1 MTIENAKTRLREL
14 FDDRFSTNNSVLE
27 LHGADESYFPVSLPD
42 GVVFPANKEEVSQ
55 IVTICNEE
63 NCPVIPWGVGT
74 SLEGHSLAINGGITI
89 DLGQM
94 KKILEINEE
103 DLNVVVQPGI
113 TREELNQELRNTG
126 LFFPID
132 PGANATLGGMA
143 STRASGTTA
152 VRYGTMKD
160 NILAMEVVLADGKI
174 IRTGTKA
181 KKDSAGYD
189 LTSLFVGSE
198 GTLGIITEITLK
210 LQGQPEAIS
219 AAVCAFEDIESAVNS
234 VILIIQMGI
243 PIARIELVDAA
254 MMRGMNLWDKD
265 FNLPETPH
273 LFLEF
278 HGSKSGVEEQS
289 ETVGEIISDFG
300 GSDYQWA
307 TKTED
312 RNHLW
317 KARHNAYYAAKSL
330 RPGCKVLTTDS
341 CVPISKLTE
350 AILETVED
358 IENSPLEGPI
368 VGHVGDGNFHTALL
382 LDPDSPE
389 ELAIAKE
396 ITSRL
401 NARSLKL
408 GGTITGEHGI
418 GLGKMKYMHQ
428 QHGESWILMANIKR
442 TLDPKNILNP
452 GKVVNLN

>member
-1 MTIENAKTRLREL
+1 MSIENAKSKLAGMFGE
-14 FDDRFSTNNSVLE
+14 RFSTNKSILE
-27 LHGADESYFPVSLPD
+27 VHGSDESYFPVILPD
-42 GVVFPANKEEVSQ
+42 GVVFPEGKEEVSQ
-55 IVTICNEE
+55 IITVCKEE

-74 SLEGHSLAINGGITI
+74 SLEGHSLAIQGGITI
-89 DLGQM
+89 DFGQM
-94 KKILEINEE
+94 NKIIEVNDE
-103 DLNVVVQPGI
+103 DLNVVIQPGI
-113 TREELNQELRNTG
+113 TREELNEALRTTG

-160 NILAMEVVLADGKI
+160 NVLALEVVLADGEI

-189 LTSLFVGSE
+189 LTSLFIGSE
-198 GTLGIITEITLK
+198 GTLGIITELTLK

-219 AAVCAFEDIESAVNS
+219 AAVCAFEEIEPAVNS
-234 VILIIQMGI
+234 VISIIQMGI
-243 PIARIELVDAA
+243 PIARIELVDST
-254 MMRGMNLWDKD
+254 MIRGLNLWDKN

-278 HGSKSGVEEQS
+278 HGSDTGVKEQA
-289 ETVGEIISDFG
+289 ETVGEIIADYG

-312 RNHLW
+312 RNQLW
-317 KARHNAYYAAKSL
+317 KARHNSYYAAKAL

-341 CVPISKLTE
+341 CVPISKLSE

-382 LDPDSPE
+382 LDPDNPE
-389 ELAIAKE
+389 EVAIAKE
-396 ITSRL
+396 ISARL

-418 GLGKMKYMHQ
+418 GMGKMKYMQ
-428 QHGESWILMANIKR
+428 DQHGEAWRLMASIKR
-442 TLDPKNILNP
+442 TMDPTNILNP
-452 GKVVNLN
+452 GKIVELN

>member
-1 MTIENAKTRLREL
+1 MSIENAKSKLAGL
-14 FDDRFSTNNSVLE
+14 FGERFTTNKSILE
-27 LHGADESYFPVSLPD
+27 GHGSDESYFPVILPD
-42 GVVFPANKEEVSQ
+42 GVVFPENKEEVSQ
-55 IVTICNEE
+55 IITICNEE

-74 SLEGHSLAINGGITI
+74 SLEGHSLAVKGGITI
-89 DLGQM
+89 DFSSM
-94 KKILEINEE
+94 NKIIEVNDE
-103 DLNVVVQPGI
+103 DLNVVIQPGI
-113 TREELNQELRNTG
+113 TREELNQELRTTG

-160 NILAMEVVLADGKI
+160 NVLALEVVLADGKI

-189 LTSLFVGSE
+189 LTSLFIGSE

-219 AAVCAFEDIESAVNS
+219 AAVCAFEEIEPAVNS
-234 VILIIQMGI
+234 VISIIQMGI
-243 PIARIELVDAA
+243 PIARIELVDSA
-254 MMRGMNLWDKD
+254 MIRGLNLWDKN

-278 HGSKSGVEEQS
+278 HGSNTGVKEQA

-300 GSDYQWA
+300 GSDYKWA

-312 RNHLW
+312 RNQLW
-317 KARHNAYYAAKSL
+317 KARHNSYYAAKAL

-341 CVPISKLTE
+341 CVPISKLSE

-382 LDPDSPE
+382 LDPDNPE
-389 ELAIAKE
+389 EMAIAME
-396 ITSRL
+396 ISARL

-418 GLGKMKYMHQ
+418 GMGKMKYMQ
-428 QHGESWILMANIKR
+428 DQHGEAWRLMASIKR
-442 TLDPKNILNP
+442 TLDPTNILNP
-452 GKVVNLN
+452 GKVVELN

>member
-1 MTIENAKTRLREL
+1 MSVDKAKSKLAQL
-14 FDDRFSTNNSVLE
+14 FGERFTTNKAILE
-27 LHGADESYFPVSLPD
+27 FHGSDESYLPLTPPD
-42 GVVFPANKEEVSQ
+42 GVVFPVGKEEVSQ
-55 IVTICNEE
+55 IITICNEE

-74 SLEGHSLAINGGITI
+74 SLEGHSLAIKGGITMDFI
-89 DLGQM
+89 NM
-94 KKILEINEE
+94 KKIIEVNEE
-103 DLNVVVQPGI
+103 DLNVVIQPGI
-113 TREELNQELRNTG
+113 TREELNQELRTTG

-160 NILAMEVVLADGKI
+160 NVLALEVVLADGKI

-189 LTSLFVGSE
+189 LTSLFIGSE

-219 AAVCAFEDIESAVNS
+219 AAVCSFEDIESAVNS
-234 VILIIQMGI
+234 VILITQMGI
-243 PIARIELVDAA
+243 PMARIELVDSA
-254 MMRGMNLWDKD
+254 MIRGLNLWDKN

-278 HGSKSGVEEQS
+278 HGSETGVAEQS

-300 GSDYQWA
+300 GSDYKWA

-312 RNHLW
+312 RNQLW
-317 KARHNAYYAAKSL
+317 KARHNAYYAAKAL

-341 CVPISKLTE
+341 CVPISKLSE
-350 AILETVED
+350 AILATVDD

-382 LDPDSPE
+382 LDPENPKE
-389 ELAIAKE
+389 VAIAKE
-396 ITSRL
+396 ISAKL
-401 NARSLKL
+401 NERSLKL

-418 GLGKMKYMHQ
+418 GLGKMKYMQ
-428 QHGESWILMANIKR
+428 GQHGDAWRLMANIKR
-442 TLDPKNILNP
+442 TLDPTNILNP

>member
-1 MTIENAKTRLREL
+1 MFIENAKSKLAGL
-14 FDDRFSTNNSVLE
+14 FGERFTTNKSILE
-27 LHGADESYFPVSLPD
+27 GHGSDESYFPVILPD
-42 GVVFPANKEEVSQ
+42 GVVFPENKEEVSQ
-55 IVTICNEE
+55 IITICNEE

-74 SLEGHSLAINGGITI
+74 SLEGHSLAVKGGITI
-89 DLGQM
+89 DFSNM
-94 KKILEINEE
+94 NKIIEVNDE
-103 DLNVVVQPGI
+103 DLNVVIQPGI
-113 TREELNQELRNTG
+113 TREELNQELRTTG

-160 NILAMEVVLADGKI
+160 NVLALEVVLADGKI

-189 LTSLFVGSE
+189 LTSLFIGSE

-219 AAVCAFEDIESAVNS
+219 AAVCAFEEIEPAVNS
-234 VILIIQMGI
+234 VISIIQMGI
-243 PIARIELVDAA
+243 PIARIELVDSA
-254 MMRGMNLWDKD
+254 MIRGLNLWDKN

-278 HGSKSGVEEQS
+278 HGSNTGVKEQA

-300 GSDYQWA
+300 GSDYKWA

-312 RNHLW
+312 RNQLW
-317 KARHNAYYAAKSL
+317 KARHNSYYAAKAL

-341 CVPISKLTE
+341 CVPISKLSE

-382 LDPDSPE
+382 LDPDNPE
-389 ELAIAKE
+389 EMAIAME
-396 ITSRL
+396 ISARL

-418 GLGKMKYMHQ
+418 GMGKMKYMQ
-428 QHGESWILMANIKR
+428 DQHGEAWRLMASIKR
-442 TLDPKNILNP
+442 TLDPTNILNP
-452 GKVVNLN
+452 GKVVELN

>member
-1 MTIENAKTRLREL
+1 MSIENVKSKLARLFGE
-14 FDDRFSTNNSVLE
+14 RFSTNKSILE
-27 LHGADESYFPVSLPD
+27 GHGSDESYFPVILPD
-42 GVVFPANKEEVSQ
+42 GVVFPENKEEVSQ
-55 IVTICNEE
+55 IITICNEE

-74 SLEGHSLAINGGITI
+74 SLEGHSLAVKGGITI
-89 DLGQM
+89 DFSNM
-94 KKILEINEE
+94 NKIIEVNDE
-103 DLNVVVQPGI
+103 DLNVVIQPGI
-113 TREELNQELRNTG
+113 TREELNQELRTTG

-160 NILAMEVVLADGKI
+160 NVLALEVVLADGKI

-189 LTSLFVGSE
+189 LTSLFIGSE

-219 AAVCAFEDIESAVNS
+219 AAVCAFEEIEPAVNS
-234 VILIIQMGI
+234 VISIIQMGI
-243 PIARIELVDAA
+243 PIARIELVDSA
-254 MMRGMNLWDKD
+254 MIRGLNLWDKN

-278 HGSKSGVEEQS
+278 HGSNSGVKEQA

-300 GSDYQWA
+300 GSDYKWA

-312 RNHLW
+312 RNQLW
-317 KARHNAYYAAKSL
+317 KARHNSYYAAKAL

-341 CVPISKLTE
+341 CVPISKLSE

-382 LDPDSPE
+382 LDPNNPE
-389 ELAIAKE
+389 EVAIAMD
-396 ITSRL
+396 ISARL

-418 GLGKMKYMHQ
+418 GMGKMKYMQ
-428 QHGESWILMANIKR
+428 DQHGEAWRLMASIKR
-442 TLDPKNILNP
+442 TLDPTNILNP
-452 GKVVNLN
+452 GKVVELN

>member
-1 MTIENAKTRLREL
+1 MSIENAKSKLAGL
-14 FDDRFSTNNSVLE
+14 FGERFTTNKSILE
-27 LHGADESYFPVSLPD
+27 GHGSDESYFPVILPD
-42 GVVFPANKEEVSQ
+42 GVVFPENKEEVSQ
-55 IVTICNEE
+55 IITICNEE

-74 SLEGHSLAINGGITI
+74 SLEGHSLAVKGGITI
-89 DLGQM
+89 DFSSM
-94 KKILEINEE
+94 NKIIEVNDE
-103 DLNVVVQPGI
+103 DLNVVIQPGI
-113 TREELNQELRNTG
+113 TREELNQELRTTG

-160 NILAMEVVLADGKI
+160 NVLALEVVLADGKI

-189 LTSLFVGSE
+189 LTSLFIGSE

-219 AAVCAFEDIESAVNS
+219 AAVCAFEEIEPAVNS
-234 VILIIQMGI
+234 VISIIQMGI
-243 PIARIELVDAA
+243 PIARIELVDSA
-254 MMRGMNLWDKD
+254 MIRGLNLWDKN

-278 HGSKSGVEEQS
+278 HGSNTSVKEQA

-300 GSDYQWA
+300 GSDYKWA

-312 RNHLW
+312 RNQLW
-317 KARHNAYYAAKSL
+317 KARHNSYYAAKAL

-341 CVPISKLTE
+341 CVPISKLSE

-382 LDPDSPE
+382 LDPDNPE
-389 ELAIAKE
+389 EMAIAME
-396 ITSRL
+396 ISARL

-418 GLGKMKYMHQ
+418 GMGKMKYMQ
-428 QHGESWILMANIKR
+428 DQHGEAWRLMASIKR
-442 TLDPKNILNP
+442 TLDPTNILNP
-452 GKVVNLN
+452 GKVVELN